1 MKNEN
6 LKHEIS
12 DSRIEVTFCK
22 PGSCCPSIVVDKN
35 DDDILLG
42 GNDEGYTSFTKE
54 QFRMLVDEIKHGTFD
69 QYI

>member
-6 LKHEIS
+6 LKHNIS
-12 DSRIEVTFCK
+12 DSRIEITFCK

-35 DDDILLG
+35 DDKVVIGADM
-42 GNDEGYTSFTKE
+42 EGHTSFTKE
-54 QFRMLVDEIKHGTFD
+54 QFRMFLEEAKHGTFD